1 MNKVFYIFLL
11 ILISLTKGFGQKD
24 EKQIDDYNL
33 QISLL
38 IDNGEYDIALLKAD
52 TLKTLSEKVN
62 YTKGIAEA
70 YNLKGVINRDKSN
83 LKVALEYYLKALTLF
98 QELKLPKRIAGM
110 QNNIGLIYAEI
121 KEYRTALAYY
131 FKAEKTNKIENL
143 DLAVIYNNI
152 ATCYQNLKQF
162 NSAQTYLSK
171 SLKIRKAINDSM
183 GIAMAFHNIGVN
195 HQLTNNHDSALNYF
209 NKSLSFLGN
218 ENENIGHAY
227 NYLEIGNTLLQN
239 GDIKKAEPYLLKA
252 LKISQKNGLANITNS
267 GYEYLYKLYSKKK
280 DFKNAFYYQNLY
292 LISLQTYENDDS
304 KNELLK
310 RELEYDFNKKREL
323 QRIES
328 ENRQSVSDAEM
339 QSQKKMNTYA
349 IIALVVLSGLIL
361 FVFRSYNEKRK
372 ANFIISKQ
380 KEIVEH
386 KQKEIVDSINY
397 AKYIQNA
404 LLPNEQT
411 IAKINSF
418 ILFKPKDIVSGD
430 FYWIYEDK
438 KNTINHIEIY
448 VAVADCT
455 GHGVPGALVSVLGN
469 NGLNSCVKEFGI
481 TDTHLI
487 LDKLSEI
494 VEETFE
500 KSENQLK
507 DGMDISLVKII
518 RSENS
523 NKVNIQWSGA
533 NNPIWIIKQNK
544 EWIEIKA
551 NKQPIGKYADKT
563 PFIRH
568 ELELE
573 KGDRIYLFTDGFADQ
588 FGGEKGKKYKYKQ
601 LSDLLISTINSDLIH
616 QKNQLETSFS
626 HWKGSL
632 DQVDDICIIGIEV

>member
-1 MNKVFYIFLL
+1 MNKHIYIYLF
-11 ILISLTKGFGQKD
+11 ILISLTKSFGQKN

-33 QISLL
+33 QISIL
-38 IDNGEYDIALLKAD
+38 IDNGEYGIALLKAD
-52 TLKTLSEKVN
+52 TLKTLSEKIN

-131 FKAEKTNKIENL
+131 FKAEKINKIDNL
-143 DLAVIYNNI
+143 DVAVIYNNI

-171 SLKIRKAINDSM
+171 SLKIRTAMHDSI

-227 NYLEIGNTLLQN
+227 NYLEIGNTLLEN

-267 GYEYLYKLYSKKK
+267 GYEYLYKLYIIKK

-292 LISLQTYENDDS
+292 LIHLQTHENDEG

-328 ENRQSVSDAEM
+328 ENRQSISNAEM

-349 IIALVVLSGLIL
+349 IIALVILSGLIL

-430 FYWIYEDK
+430 FYWIYENK
-438 KNTINHIEIY
+438 SNTSNHYEIY
-448 VAVADCT
+448 VAAADCT

-469 NGLNSCVKEFGI
+469 NGLNSCVKEYGI
-481 TDTHLI
+481 TETHLI
-487 LDKLSEI
+487 LDKLSEL

-518 RSENS
+518 RDLDSS
-523 NKVNIQWSGA
+523 KVNIQWSGA

-551 NKQPIGKYADKT
+551 NKQPIGKYADKK
-563 PFIRH
+563 PFDKH

-573 KGDRIYLFTDGFADQ
+573 KGDRVYLFTDGFADQ
-588 FGGEKGKKYKYKQ
+588 FGGPKGKKFKYKQ
-601 LSDLLISTINSDLIH
+601 LSDLLTSTVHLDLIS
-616 QKNQLETSFS
+616 QKEALTTNFSNWIGELE
-626 HWKGSL
+626 
-632 DQVDDICIIGIEV
+632 QVDDICIIGISL